1 MCDKCLGTV
10 MCSCDRYYCGALLHA
25 DMEQDVHMLLEGTI
39 AKKIETLEPA
49 YTENSYG
56 KRNLC
61 YM

>member
-1 MCDKCLGTV
+1 

-25 DMEQDVHMLLEGTI
+25 DMEQDVHMFLEGTI